1 MNKKEYEIK
10 RYGLVSERQRLMHIL
25 EAMEDFPVKA
35 IVDRYYANQKE
46 IIDLDGQFKSDSLIH
61 SGESK

>member
-25 EAMEDFPVKA
+25 EAMEDFPEPNTVAKYEANKKA
-35 IVDRYYANQKE
+35 
-46 IIDLDGQFKSDSLIH
+46 IIDLDTKWEAEQN
-61 SGESK
+61 ERT